1 MAACLH
7 SSRHVTRHLARI
19 HSGTSSARTLLSR
32 NHTTHTTARTC
43 QSTSPSTTGSTPLS
57 FRKHSSLQRQDTI
70 TDPYSSTRSFSSSST
85 PSRASATTTSTITT
99 TTSPEIVFHNPMLNK
114 MKPKLESM
122 KQLHEKLLQEINGSS
137 SSADVDAVIEDLSP
151 TKFAEKTKQLHDL
164 SLITDKFSEVEAQI
178 RDLHSLQ
185 QMLDDPLTAQDKD
198 LLEMTQDEIKSTTET
213 IVAMEKELLLSML
226 PTDTADEA
234 NALLEI
240 RAGTGGDEAGLF
252 AAEILRMY
260 ERFAERQRW
269 RWEEISK
276 THDGLGAIKD
286 ATIAITGSNVFGQL
300 KFESGVHRVQR
311 VPATETQGRIHTS
324 TITVAIMPQPT
335 EVQVQIQDSDVRV
348 DVFRASGSGG
358 QKVNTTDSAIRLTHL
373 ATGIVVAIQD
383 ERSNQKN
390 RAKAFTILRA
400 KLYERERE
408 KLASERRDSRR
419 KQVGTGT
426 RSEKIRTYNF
436 PQNRVTDHRI
446 NKTLH
451 ELESV
456 LDGESLPE
464 FIQALRVEEQTDLL
478 MAMNEDESL

>member
-1 MAACLH
+1 MASCSRQVATRVSRCIAH
-7 SSRHVTRHLARI
+7 SRPVSQRVSRLLQYPQAQPTYLIRSRHALVAWSRTYVT
-19 HSGTSSARTLLSR
+19 S
-32 NHTTHTTARTC
+32 
-43 QSTSPSTTGSTPLS
+43 SPSTSIPSTAILHPLSSSPRASIAYGNSRAVTPLLLRARRLFAS
-57 FRKHSSLQRQDTI
+57 KTA
-70 TDPYSSTRSFSSSST
+70 DPGSVV
-85 PSRASATTTSTITT
+85 
-99 TTSPEIVFHNPMLNK
+99 VFGNALLNK
-114 MKPKLESM
+114 MRTKLEGM
-122 KQLHEKLLQEINGSS
+122 KAVQEKLLHELNDPACTEAMTAKQ
-137 SSADVDAVIEDLSP
+137 
-151 TKFAEKTKQLHDL
+151 FAETTKQLHDL
-164 SLITDKFSEVEAQI
+164 TQI
-178 RDLHSLQ
+178 RDKYDEVVQKLLDLQSLEQ
-185 QMLDDPLTAQDKD
+185 LLSDPVASQDKD
-198 LLEMTQDEIKSTTET
+198 LVEMTKDEIRET
-213 IVAMEKELLLSML
+213 RDVVADLEKELLITLL
-226 PTDTADEA
+226 PKDSADEA

-252 AAEILRMY
+252 AADILRMY
-260 ERFAERQRW
+260 ERFAETQGW
-269 RWEEISK
+269 RWEVISY

-286 ATIAITGSNVFGQL
+286 ATVSITGTNVFGQL

-335 EVQVQIQDSDVRV
+335 EVQVQINDSDVRV

-373 ATGIVVAIQD
+373 PTGIVVAIQD

-400 KLYERERE
+400 KLFDLERER
-408 KLASERRDSRR
+408 LANERRDSRR
-419 KQVGTGT
+419 KQVGSGT

-456 LDGESLPE
+456 LNGEALLE
-464 FIQALRVEEQTDLL
+464 FVQALRLEEQAEML
-478 MAMNEDESL
+478 MAMNEEA

>member
-1 MAACLH
+1 MQVLH
-7 SSRHVTRHLARI
+7 
-19 HSGTSSARTLLSR
+19 
-32 NHTTHTTARTC
+32 
-43 QSTSPSTTGSTPLS
+43 
-57 FRKHSSLQRQDTI
+57 D
-70 TDPYSSTRSFSSSST
+70 
-85 PSRASATTTSTITT
+85 
-99 TTSPEIVFHNPMLNK
+99 
-114 MKPKLESM
+114 
-122 KQLHEKLLQEINGSS
+122 KLLHEINGQSS
-137 SSADVDAVIEDLSP
+137 ECNIDDLSP
-151 TKFAEKTKQLHDL
+151 AKFAEMTKQLHDL
-164 SLITDKFSEVEAQI
+164 SLITDRYNNVLGLI
-178 RDLHSLQ
+178 RDLHTLQ
-185 QMLDDPLTAQDKD
+185 QMLEDFATNQDKD
-198 LLEMTQDEIKSTTET
+198 LLEMTQDEIKTTTEE
-213 IVAMEKELLLSML
+213 IIEKEKDLLLSML
-226 PTDTADEA
+226 PTDSTDEA
-234 NALLEI
+234 NAILEI

-252 AAEILRMY
+252 ASDVLRMY

-269 RWEEISK
+269 KWEEIAK

-286 ATIAITGSNVFGQL
+286 ATITITGHNVFGQL

-335 EVQVQIQDSDVRV
+335 DVQVHIADADVRV

-373 ATGIVVAIQD
+373 PTGIVVAIQD

-400 KLYERERE
+400 KLFDLERE
-408 KLASERRDSRR
+408 KLANERRDNRR
-419 KQVGTGT
+419 AQVGSGT

-451 ELESV
+451 ELDSV
-456 LDGESLPE
+456 LDGASLSE

-478 MAMNEDESL
+478 MAMNEEN